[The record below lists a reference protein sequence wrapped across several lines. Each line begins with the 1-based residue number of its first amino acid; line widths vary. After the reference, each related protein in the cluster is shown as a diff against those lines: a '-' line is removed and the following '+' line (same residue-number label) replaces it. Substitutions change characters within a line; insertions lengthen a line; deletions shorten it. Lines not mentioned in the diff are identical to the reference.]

1 MLTVRHLEAGYGRN
15 TVLRGIDLEVSA
27 GRITVLVGANGAG
40 KTTLLRVLSGI
51 HRRCSGSIRLD
62 GREIIGLDAAD
73 RLMLGISQVPEGRQ
87 VFASLSVHD
96 NLLLGGYRRPR
107 QRDAGIERMYAL
119 FPMLADNRQRPAGLL
134 SGGQQQMLAVA
145 RALMSAPRVLLFDEP
160 SMGLSPKLTAEV
172 FALIHSL
179 RSADV
184 GILLVEQNASAALQL
199 ADSAAVM
206 ELGQIVLE
214 GSGASLLQDQKVQE
228 AYLGI

>member
-1 MLTVRHLEAGYGRN
+1 MLAIRQLEAGSGRN
-15 TVLRGIDLEVSA
+15 IELKGIDLDVAA

-40 KTTLLRVLSGI
+40 KTTLLRVISGI
-51 HRRCSGSIRLD
+51 HKRCSGSICLD
-62 GREIIGLDAAD
+62 GREIMGMDAAD
-73 RLMLGISQVPEGRQ
+73 RLALGISQVPEGRQ

-96 NLLLGGYRRPR
+96 NLLLGAYRRAVDR
-107 QRDAGIERMYAL
+107 AASLDRMYSL
-119 FPMLADNRQRPAGLL
+119 FPMLAANRSRPAGLL

-145 RALMSAPRVLLFDEP
+145 RALMSAPRALLFDEP
-160 SMGLSPKLTAEV
+160 SMGLSPRLTAEV
-172 FALIHSL
+172 FALIDSL

-199 ADSAAVM
+199 ADRAAVI

-214 GSGASLLQDQKVQE
+214 GSGEALLQNTKVQE